1 MCCNWA
7 GTGASGMERLAGR
20 VAVVTGAASGIGKA
34 MTVAFAREGMHVV
47 MADVEQPALE
57 LAAKDLETAG
67 AGVLAVVTDVSRAEE
82 VSALAEATVEHF
94 GAAHLLC
101 NNAGVGG
108 AGDPWEGPLTGWE
121 WTIGVNLMGVVH
133 GVRAFLPILRAQ
145 EEAHIVNTASIAGIL
160 PAPHTHYAA
169 TKYAVVGLSQSLFL
183 DEQMLGTSVGVSVL
197 CPAWVRTSIA
207 RSERNWPARLGPL
220 PENPEAFEFLRQAFT
235 EAIDAGMEPSAV
247 AAQVIDAV
255 KQRRF
260 WILTHDNWMPAIA
273 EHSSALAEGRDPV
286 FPPITP

>member
-1 MCCNWA
+1 MKH
-7 GTGASGMERLAGR
+7 LAGK

-34 MTVAFAREGMHVV
+34 MTEAFAREGMHVV

-57 LAAKDLETAG
+57 LAAKDLEATG
-67 AGVLAVVTDVSRAEE
+67 ASVLAVVTDVSRADE

-108 AGDPWEGPLTGWE
+108 VGDPWEGPLSGWE
-121 WTIGVNLMGVVH
+121 WTIGVNLMGVIH

-145 EEAHIVNTASIAGIL
+145 DEAHIVNTASIAGIL
-160 PAPHTHYAA
+160 PAPHTHYTT

-197 CPAWVRTSIA
+197 CPAWVRTNVA
-207 RSERNWPARLGPL
+207 RSERNWPGRLGPL
-220 PENPEAFEFLRQAFT
+220 PENPESFEFLLQAFR
-235 EAIDAGMEPSAV
+235 EAIEAGMEPAAV
-247 AAQVIDAV
+247 AEQVVDAV

-260 WILTHDNWMPAIA
+260 WILTHTNWMPAIA
-273 EHSSALAEGRDPV
+273 EHCAALAEARDPA
-286 FPPITP
+286 FPPVTP

>member
-1 MCCNWA
+1 M
-7 GTGASGMERLAGR
+7 
-20 VAVVTGAASGIGKA
+20 TGAASGIGKA
-34 MTVAFAREGMHVV
+34 MTEAFAREGMRVV

-57 LAAKDLETAG
+57 LAAKDLEAAG
-67 AGVLAVVTDVSRAEE
+67 ASVLAVVTDVSRADE
-82 VSALAEATVEHF
+82 VNALAEATVGHF

-108 AGDPWEGPLTGWE
+108 AGDPWEGPLSGWE

-133 GVRAFLPILRAQ
+133 GVRAFLPVLRAQ

-197 CPAWVRTSIA
+197 CPAWVRTGIA
-207 RSERNWPARLGPL
+207 HSERNWPSRLGPL

-260 WILTHDNWMPAIA
+260 WILTHDNWMPAIS
-273 EHSSALAEGRDPV
+273 EYCSALAEGRDPV

>member
-1 MCCNWA
+1 
-7 GTGASGMERLAGR
+7 MERLAGR
-20 VAVVTGAASGIGKA
+20 VAVVTGAASGIGRA
-34 MTVAFAREGMHVV
+34 MAEAFAGEGMHVV
-47 MADVEQPALE
+47 MADIEEPALE
-57 LAAKDLETAG
+57 LAARNLGAAG
-67 AGVLAVVTDVSRAEE
+67 ASVLAVVTDVSRAGD
-82 VSALAEATVEHF
+82 VDALANATVEHF

-145 EEAHIVNTASIAGIL
+145 DEAHIVNTASIAGIL

-183 DEQMLGTSVGVSVL
+183 DEQMLGTAVGVSVV
-197 CPAWVRTSIA
+197 CPSWVRTNIA
-207 RSERNWPARLGPL
+207 HSERNWPARLGAL

-235 EAIDAGMEPSAV
+235 EAVEAGMEPSAV
-247 AAQVIDAV
+247 AAQVVDAV

-260 WILTHDNWMPAIA
+260 WILTHADWMPAVA
-273 EHSSALAEGRDPV
+273 EHCAALAEGRDPV